1 MHIEHV
7 QHCKL
12 TMILVTLVCVHY
24 LEAHS
29 GCKRRNFV
37 SCSLPQFVQLGPSH
51 AIDSE
56 KRRKNASAPSDV
68 GTERDHWSD
77 MCLSM

>member
-37 SCSLPQFVQLGPSH
+37 SPQFVQLGPSH

-56 KRRKNASAPSDV
+56 K
-68 GTERDHWSD
+68 
-77 MCLSM
+77 